1 MLSTKT
7 YFHSASAFILNLF
20 EYFLLLKSPMDDKNQ
35 IDYHDWWTIWWWRSC
50 RISFSI
56 WILIVI
62 FGIWLSIVFT
72 ITFLNNEIIYIHE
85 YHSTVIQDIK
95 KRILKLDKVKKLV
108 MGRTMFDV
116 RSSLVQRQK
125 LGVRVRLLTDECVQC
140 SFDVRT
146 TVRGTFNE
154 DRKQNLSIL

>member
-1 MLSTKT
+1 
-7 YFHSASAFILNLF
+7 
-20 EYFLLLKSPMDDKNQ
+20 
-35 IDYHDWWTIWWWRSC
+35 
-50 RISFSI
+50 
-56 WILIVI
+56 
-62 FGIWLSIVFT
+62 
-72 ITFLNNEIIYIHE
+72 
-85 YHSTVIQDIK
+85 
-95 KRILKLDKVKKLV
+95 

-154 DRKQNLSIL
+154 HRKQNLSIL

>member
-95 KRILKLDKVKKLV
+95 KRILKLDKVKKISD
-108 MGRTMFDV
+108 GSNNV
-116 RSSLVQRQK
+116 RCSKFVGSKAKIGCSSSIANRWMCSVF
-125 LGVRVRLLTDECVQC
+125 VRC
-140 SFDVRT
+140 SNYCST
-146 TVRGTFNE
+146 N
-154 DRKQNLSIL
+154 I